1 MRDTISNIFCAYG
14 YFNKSLNHSFPKLSF
29 RIILCTSLQ
38 GLTRTPSATVLIF
51 FDGAGG
57 VGADGSQT
65 ARTLSP
71 GDEDEEIMRASREV
85 RGVMNLFLCSL
96 RDSGVCR
103 ASSPRQFISAENK
116 PLSCG
121 DRDQTQTTTKTRQ
134 NKRPGR
140 TALRNWA
147 NQDIHYR
154 KPSSGN
160 LKNTQ
165 FWRDSM
171 IFWVSAL
178 LLLENSRS
186 LSLAAFIYR
195 IISLIKQSKMQE
207 TLDNIISDL
216 QPNEGKQSMSH

>member
-1 MRDTISNIFCAYG
+1 M
-14 YFNKSLNHSFPKLSF
+14 
-29 RIILCTSLQ
+29 
-38 GLTRTPSATVLIF
+38 TVLIF
-51 FDGAGG
+51 LDGAGG
-57 VGADGSQT
+57 AGADGSQT
-65 ARTLSP
+65 AGTLSP

-121 DRDQTQTTTKTRQ
+121 DRDQTQTTTETRQ

-140 TALRNWA
+140 TAPRNWA
-147 NQDIHYR
+147 NQDIHYWE
-154 KPSSGN
+154 PSSRN

-171 IFWVSAL
+171 IFLGFCSAIIGEQQKKFL
-178 LLLENSRS
+178 LSCFHLKN
-186 LSLAAFIYR
+186 
-195 IISLIKQSKMQE
+195 
-207 TLDNIISDL
+207 NIIKKTVLDARNL
-216 QPNEGKQSMSH
+216 G